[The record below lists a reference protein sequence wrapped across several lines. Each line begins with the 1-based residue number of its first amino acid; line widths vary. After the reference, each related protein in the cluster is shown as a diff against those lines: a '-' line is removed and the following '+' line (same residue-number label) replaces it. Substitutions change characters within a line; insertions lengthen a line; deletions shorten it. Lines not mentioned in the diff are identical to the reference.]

1 MKANLLGFSFLPSAF
16 GSSKCVLEP
25 TMAPVCLAQLTF
37 SICLLPLVQVFFKF
51 VSDLNEKKGLLVGQ
65 AG

>member
-1 MKANLLGFSFLPSAF
+1 
-16 GSSKCVLEP
+16 
-25 TMAPVCLAQLTF
+25 MAPVCLAQLTF